1 MCYFQFVYVASAPTI
16 SFEFC
21 RLYNIAK
28 LWLSHSF
35 MNMRPKT
42 TCHLSPSR
50 LFGRGENVIPLIWS
64 QKVCTMYTLN
74 IEKNEYRRTKQRRRR
89 RWRYLVNAQ
98 VEAKSR
104 GDDRHFVAEV
114 KIRNS
119 VKLRQIVADGVP
131 LL

>member
-1 MCYFQFVYVASAPTI
+1 
-16 SFEFC
+16 
-21 RLYNIAK
+21 
-28 LWLSHSF
+28 
-35 MNMRPKT
+35 MRPKT

-64 QKVCTMYTLN
+64 QKVCNMYTLN
-74 IEKNEYRRTKQRRRR
+74 IEKNEYRSTYKAATRR
-89 RWRYLVNAQ
+89 RWHYLMNAQ
-98 VEAKSR
+98 VEAKSC
-104 GDDRHFVAEV
+104 GDDRHSVPEV

>member
-1 MCYFQFVYVASAPTI
+1 M
-16 SFEFC
+16 
-21 RLYNIAK
+21 
-28 LWLSHSF
+28 
-35 MNMRPKT
+35 
-42 TCHLSPSR
+42 
-50 LFGRGENVIPLIWS
+50 IPLIWS

-98 VEAKSR
+98 VEAKSC